1 MASRSKGRQI
11 QTGSAYTELGDLMG
25 NFNIYEIGQKYN
37 KFLRQH
43 HTALTTITER
53 PILFHLVST
62 LPHVLS
68 FGSKYLYPFIYILVG
83 ISRR

>member
-1 MASRSKGRQI
+1 MASRSQGRQI
-11 QTGSAYTELGDLMG
+11 QTGSAYAELEGLW
-25 NFNIYEIGQKYN
+25 EISTFIKFDKKYN

-43 HTALTTITER
+43 HTALTIITER

-62 LPHVLS
+62 LPHVVS
-68 FGSKYLYPFIYILVG
+68 FGSKYLYPFIYILEG